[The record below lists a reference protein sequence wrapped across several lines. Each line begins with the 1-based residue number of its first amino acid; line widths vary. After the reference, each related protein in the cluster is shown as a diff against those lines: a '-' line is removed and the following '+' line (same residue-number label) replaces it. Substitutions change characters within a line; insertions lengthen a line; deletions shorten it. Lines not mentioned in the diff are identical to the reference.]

1 MAGKNDFSVMFSCR
15 KNCAQLWLG
24 TAAYI
29 NHDCR
34 PACKFMASGRDR
46 ACVKVLRDIVPG
58 EEITC
63 MYGEDF
69 FGDSNCYCE
78 CETCERRKTGA
89 FSSLPHSPEK
99 ENGYRLRE
107 TDHRLRRPKPGSG
120 PPANNLKQSNSNVPS
135 RSASPLFGSSSGS
148 STPPENPLTYK
159 ELRQRG
165 FKGTKYDAEMMIAQG
180 FTRTDASQRHAN
192 TAVGGA
198 AEGGRACHP
207 ELSFLGQ
214 AACRDTPPCTDS
226 PQPRQSLL
234 DAGPLPG
241 RLKPETGTERTTDE
255 VSLTVI
261 NVMNVLLIRI
271 Y

>member
-1 MAGKNDFSVMFSCR
+1 M
-15 KNCAQLWLG
+15 
-24 TAAYI
+24 
-29 NHDCR
+29 
-34 PACKFMASGRDR
+34 
-46 ACVKVLRDIVPG
+46 RDIVPG

-69 FGDSNCYCE
+69 FGDNNCYCE

-99 ENGYRLRE
+99 ENKGYRLRE

-120 PPANNLKQSNSNVPS
+120 PLEKNNLKQSNSNVPS
-135 RSASPLFGSSSGS
+135 RSSSPLFGSSSGS
-148 STPPENPLTYK
+148 STPPEHPVTYK

-180 FTRTDASQRHAN
+180 FTGTDASKRHAN
-192 TAVGGA
+192 TAVAGAGEQQDGGLS
-198 AEGGRACHP
+198 HP

-214 AACRDTPPCTDS
+214 AACRDTPPCTNS

-234 DAGPLPG
+234 DAGPQPG
-241 RLKPETGTERTTDE
+241 RLKPGPDTETSDE
-255 VSLTVI
+255 VRVELITSLCVF
-261 NVMNVLLIRI
+261 
-271 Y
+271 